1 MVARAPLETTPVIRS
16 AGIGG
21 SQIAPAHREHWAA
34 AVAADEKPRVH
45 VVVDLDPAI
54 VVCRAAFAQRA
65 HGRKRAVVDDLLMV
79 VLKDAVLALVQLSV
93 AAVDFHAREF
103 SLPQRADIKIVVEN
117 PLHRDD
123 RPRRF
128 RLAADGLSRGG
139 AALTFGHPRRGHVV
153 VRQIIGDFLVAP
165 AVQI

>member
-1 MVARAPLETTPVIRS
+1 MVARAPLESTPVIRS

-21 SQIAPAHREHWAA
+21 RQIAPAHGEHRTA
-34 AVAADEKPRVH
+34 AVAADEKSRVH

-54 VVCRAAFAQRA
+54 VICRAAFAQRA

-79 VLKDAVLALVQLSV
+79 VLKDAVFALVQLTV
-93 AAVDFHAREF
+93 CAVDFHAREF

-123 RPRRF
+123 RPGRF
-128 RLAADGLSRGG
+128 RLAADGLPGGG
-139 AALTFGHPRRGHVV
+139 AALTLGHPRRGHVII
-153 VRQIIGDFLVAP
+153 RQIVGDFLIAP
-165 AVQI
+165 AV